1 VGQGW
6 MRSGVRPVAGDR
18 VDGTGTTPSLSP
30 GRALCTELTCGVTG
44 RAMTR
49 TRGAP
54 ATIFLRKVTSVN
66 TNDATSQRT
75 PKRASRERNR
85 RGEGSR
91 LRDDIVDAAAT
102 LLHETGDERTITLRS
117 VARKIGISAPSIYPH
132 FPDQPAIMLA
142 VVRREFTALESD
154 LRAAANAA
162 GDDARDRLYA
172 LCRAYLGYAEEH
184 PGRYRAMF
192 GGQWMPTLGENS
204 LTAEDLT
211 TLGADAMQ
219 LLAETLADC
228 GAAGQSATTDPQT
241 DAVTLWVCL
250 HGLAHQRAV
259 SRMPW
264 IEPSVADAII
274 DRVARLGS
282 A

>member
-1 VGQGW
+1 
-6 MRSGVRPVAGDR
+6 MAGG
-18 VDGTGTTPSLSP
+18 DGTCL
-30 GRALCTELTCGVTG
+30 
-44 RAMTR
+44 
-49 TRGAP
+49 
-54 ATIFLRKVTSVN
+54 
-66 TNDATSQRT
+66 
-75 PKRASRERNR
+75 
-85 RGEGSR
+85 
-91 LRDDIVDAAAT
+91 
-102 LLHETGDERTITLRS
+102 
-117 VARKIGISAPSIYPH
+117 GISAPSIYPH

-142 VVRREFTALESD
+142 VVRREFTALESH

-172 LCRAYLGYAEEH
+172 LCHDYLGYAEEH

-250 HGLAHQRAV
+250 HGLEHQRAV

-264 IEPSVADAII
+264 IAPSVADAII

>member
-1 VGQGW
+1 
-6 MRSGVRPVAGDR
+6 M
-18 VDGTGTTPSLSP
+18 
-30 GRALCTELTCGVTG
+30 
-44 RAMTR
+44 
-49 TRGAP
+49 
-54 ATIFLRKVTSVN
+54 N
-66 TNDATSQRT
+66 TNDAASQNT
-75 PKRASRERNR
+75 PKRASRARNR

-132 FPDQPAIMLA
+132 FADQPAIMLA
-142 VVRREFTALESD
+142 VVRREFTALESH
-154 LRAAANAA
+154 LRTAANAA

-211 TLGADAMQ
+211 TLGAGAMQ

-264 IEPSVADAII
+264 IEPSTADAII
-274 DRVARLGS
+274 DRVARLDS